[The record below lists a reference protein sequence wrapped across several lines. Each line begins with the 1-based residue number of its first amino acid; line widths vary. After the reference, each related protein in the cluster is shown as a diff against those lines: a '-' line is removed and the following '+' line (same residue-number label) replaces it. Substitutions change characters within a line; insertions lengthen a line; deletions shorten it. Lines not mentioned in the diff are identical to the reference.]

1 MTSHDEAPRT
11 SKPFSP
17 FEELD
22 NRILRGY
29 CGAKVFGNPSPF
41 HIKPKAHAEEEEMSE
56 DERRRFKLPGAGQ
69 SCLQQIKI
77 TEGKSS
83 TSPKAAS

>member
-11 SKPFSP
+11 LKPFSP

-22 NRILRGY
+22 SRILRGY

-41 HIKPKAHAEEEEMSE
+41 HINPKAHAEEEESG
-56 DERRRFKLPGAGQ
+56 KPLKTASPGIP
-69 SCLQQIKI
+69 SK
-77 TEGKSS
+77 KD
-83 TSPKAAS
+83 